1 MPMMTDPMHVLPA
14 AVEAAQRT
22 ASEIVAE
29 AIRAAE
35 RAGYERGR
43 AEQRA
48 HTDGDAGLLALLRR
62 AEAML
67 RDVEGSGSSI
77 DGYCDDLSV
86 TAKRRGR
93 RHEGVTVPDDT
104 DGFDEVRKFIEDYGG
119 KTLVDPDEIEVD
131 ADEVRNV
138 GTSLAEQ
145 CSALR
150 ELLDEAIER
159 LASPLDGES
168 EPDGDDGDVRV
179 GTAFMVGGPVEGSQT
194 EEG

>member
-48 HTDGDAGLLALLRR
+48 HTDGDAGLLTLLRR
-62 AEAML
+62 AEAAL
-67 RDVEGSGSSI
+67 LDVERSGTSI
-77 DGYCDDLSV
+77 DGYCDELTV
-86 TAKRRGR
+86 AAKRRGR

-104 DGFDEVRKFIEDYGG
+104 DGFDDVAKFLSDYGG

-138 GTSLAEQ
+138 GTALAGECQ
-145 CSALR
+145 VLR

-159 LASPLDGES
+159 LSGEQAPAADS
-168 EPDGDDGDVRV
+168 DEINETEDERQTRL
-179 GTAFMVGGPVEGSQT
+179 GTR
-194 EEG
+194 